1 MPVIIAIA
9 SYSCFLRAILTIIVI
24 GAGAGAGAAGAAVAA
39 VTVVLV
45 FLLLLPL
52 PSSCVS
58 RKLYMG
64 LFMLV

>member
-24 GAGAGAGAAGAAVAA
+24 GAGAGAAGAAVAA

>member
-24 GAGAGAGAAGAAVAA
+24 GAGAGAGAAVAA